1 MSSIKIEG
9 LSERQRKIADIMW
22 MMNSKES
29 VQGFIRSLSQPMRQ
43 DAETVM
49 EMMILAVC
57 DECEDVAEAQHYLKP
72 YRLTGL

>member
-1 MSSIKIEG
+1 MSKVQIEG

-43 DAETVM
+43 VAETVM